1 MLPNTSGKK
10 SGKGRQDRGIFAAQ
24 GRLGP
29 FSWRSKA
36 IAYLAMKILIAVL
49 LIIHGLIVASQSS
62 GSFNPGA
69 GVANPSWLNWFPVNL
84 RSILGV
90 GAVGN

>member
-1 MLPNTSGKK
+1 MKILKMLFGAQSHNPQNGCHRSLSRGQDGSQQQDLDMLPNTSGKK

-36 IAYLAMKILIAVL
+36 IAYLA
-49 LIIHGLIVASQSS
+49 
-62 GSFNPGA
+62 FC
-69 GVANPSWLNWFPVNL
+69 
-84 RSILGV
+84 
-90 GAVGN
+90 